1 MGSMGAIAADERWRS
16 FATLISELPLMRE
29 TARQREAFQIYLEM
43 GRDRSLSRLHEELL
57 RTYGKPKT
65 VRTVEEW
72 SSKLGWQARI
82 DQLEREAQVAAQAA
96 FVAEKREANRRH
108 AREAQ
113 ALQQLGLQALA
124 DVDLEDVTPATATR
138 LVEIG
143 IRLEREARGL
153 GREEIVPAEGEI
165 VEVHLVMGGPKE
177 LFMFPD
183 PDQDPAEIAS

>member
-1 MGSMGAIAADERWRS
+1 
-16 FATLISELPLMRE
+16 MRE

-72 SSKLGWQARI
+72 SRKLGWQTRI
-82 DQLEREAQVAAQAA
+82 DQLEREAQLAAQAA

-108 AREAQ
+108 AREAV

-124 DVDLEDVTPATATR
+124 KIDPDDLTPAAATR

-143 IRLEREARGL
+143 IGIEREARGL
-153 GREEIVPAEGEI
+153 DREELVPAQGEI
-165 VEVHLVMGGPKE
+165 VEVHLVMDGPKE

-183 PDQDPAEIAS
+183 PDQDPADLAS

>member
-1 MGSMGAIAADERWRS
+1 MGTNAADERWRS

-65 VRTVEEW
+65 ARTVEEW

-96 FVAEKREANRRH
+96 FVAEKREVNRRH
-108 AREAQ
+108 AREA
-113 ALQQLGLQALA
+113 AVLQQLGLQALA
-124 DVDLEDVTPATATR
+124 KGDADDLTPATATR

-143 IRLEREARGL
+143 VRIEREARGL
-153 GREEIVPAEGEI
+153 DREEIVPAEGEI
-165 VEVHLVMGGPKE
+165 VEVRLIMDGPE
-177 LFMFPD
+177 EAFMFPD
-183 PDQDPAEIAS
+183 PDQDPAELVS

>member
-1 MGSMGAIAADERWRS
+1 
-16 FATLISELPLMRE
+16 MRE
-29 TARQREAFQIYLEM
+29 TARHHEAFQIYLEM

-57 RTYGKPKT
+57 RTYGKPQT
-65 VRTVEEW
+65 LRTVEEW

-96 FVAEKREANRRH
+96 FVAERREANRRH
-108 AREAQ
+108 AREAV

-124 DVDLEDVTPATATR
+124 KVDLDDLTPAAATR

-143 IRLEREARGL
+143 IRIEREARGL
-153 GREEIVPAEGEI
+153 GREEIVPAQGEI
-165 VEVHLVMGGPKE
+165 VEVRFLMDGPKE
-177 LFMFPD
+177 AFMFPD